1 MGLKGFYWIF
11 LNDISVGVVLTV
23 VKIDE
28 IGRSIV
34 LAVWMAFWAVPGVM
48 SLFST
53 LEAGIRRIPGGSHI
67 SLEIGLGVISLVAVV
82 IPLSLEVIAMIVSLS
97 AVVPRVGALLWSI
110 FMGTGVL
117 FIHRGAFDELYWG
130 ML

>member
-1 MGLKGFYWIF
+1 MGLEGLDGVLFDGFHFGESLAIVEV
-11 LNDISVGVVLTV
+11 DEISGPIVLTPLPAF
-23 VKIDE
+23 
-28 IGRSIV
+28 G
-34 LAVWMAFWAVPGVM
+34 AVSSEV
-48 SLFST
+48 SYFSA

-117 FIHRGAFDELYWG
+117 FIHRGAFDELYCG
-130 ML
+130 AL